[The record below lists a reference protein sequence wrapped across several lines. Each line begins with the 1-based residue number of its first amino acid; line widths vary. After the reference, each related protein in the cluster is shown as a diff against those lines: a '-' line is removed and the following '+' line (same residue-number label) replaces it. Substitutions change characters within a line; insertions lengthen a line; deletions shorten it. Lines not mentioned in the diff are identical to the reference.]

1 MHGVLLKTPY
11 PYYEDEYRLYCS
23 GLDFILLVRG
33 FNGFVTYKVRTLV
46 HREDYSMARN
56 LLLEM
61 HHVSKTFPGVKAL
74 QDIQLEVEHGEIH
87 ALIGENGA
95 GKSTLIKILS
105 GVYQPDEGAEIIVN
119 GEIQKNITPL
129 ETLKRGIAVIYQDFS
144 LFPNLTVAENI
155 AMVSRVGRKTKI
167 INWKETNRIAKSAL
181 VKLGI
186 ELPLSK
192 TLSELS
198 VAKQQ
203 LVAIARALVNDAKLI
218 VMDEPTSALS
228 RGEVESLFS
237 IIRNLKGQGI
247 SILFISHKLDELFA
261 ISDRFTILRDGKYIG
276 TFGEEELDDDR
287 LISLM
292 VGRKIEYK
300 IFDKRTI
307 DDPIFEVRN
316 LNKAG
321 NFKDISFILNR
332 GEILG
337 ITGLVGAGRSE
348 LAQAIFGLSPAESGE
363 IFLEGKPL
371 HIDSPEHSVANGIS
385 YIPENRLTEG
395 LILKKSMADN
405 IRITVLDKISN
416 KHGLIDRDAQH
427 NLVTKWIHDLNI
439 RPNIPGMIA
448 SKLSGGNQQRIVLSK
463 WLATEPKVLIVD
475 EPTNGIDIGAKA
487 DIHQL
492 LRDLSEQGMSI
503 IVISSELS
511 EILAIADRVLV
522 MRRGRIAATLD
533 GKNLTQEEI
542 MKEAL

>member
-1 MHGVLLKTPY
+1 MLLK
-11 PYYEDEYRLYCS
+11 
-23 GLDFILLVRG
+23 
-33 FNGFVTYKVRTLV
+33 
-46 HREDYSMARN
+46 
-56 LLLEM
+56 M

-74 QDIQLEVEHGEIH
+74 QDIQLEVAHGEIH

-105 GVYQPDEGAEIIVN
+105 GVYQPDEGAEIMID
-119 GEIQKNITPL
+119 GELQKNITPL
-129 ETLKRGIAVIYQDFS
+129 ESLRHGIAVIYQDFS
-144 LFPNLTVAENI
+144 LFPNLSVAENI
-155 AMVSRVGRKTKI
+155 AMVSRVGQSSKLV
-167 INWKETNRIAKSAL
+167 NWKETNRIAKSAL
-181 VKLGI
+181 SKLGLT
-186 ELPLSK
+186 LPLSK

-237 IIRNLKGQGI
+237 IIRNLKDQGI

-300 IFDKRTI
+300 IFDKRTLS
-307 DDPIFEVRN
+307 DPIFEVRN

-321 NFKDISFILNR
+321 NFKDITFTLNR

-348 LAQAIFGLSPAESGE
+348 LAQAIFGLSPADTGE
-363 IFLEGKPL
+363 ISLEGKPL

-395 LILKKSMADN
+395 LVLKKSMADN
-405 IRITVLDKISN
+405 ICLTVLDKISS
-416 KHGLIDRDAQH
+416 KRGLIEKNAQQK
-427 NLVTKWIHDLNI
+427 LVTKWIHDLNI
-439 RPNIPGMIA
+439 KPNIPDMIA
-448 SKLSGGNQQRIVLSK
+448 SKLSGGNQQRIVISK
-463 WLATEPKVLIVD
+463 WLATDPKVLIVD

-503 IVISSELS
+503 IVISSELP

-533 GKNLTQEEI
+533 GRNLTQEEI

>member
-1 MHGVLLKTPY
+1 
-11 PYYEDEYRLYCS
+11 
-23 GLDFILLVRG
+23 
-33 FNGFVTYKVRTLV
+33 
-46 HREDYSMARN
+46 MAQN
-56 LLLEM
+56 MLLEM

-74 QDIQLEVEHGEIH
+74 QDIQLEIQHGEIH

-105 GVYQPDEGAEIIVN
+105 GVYQPDEGAEIFID
-119 GEIQKNITPL
+119 GELQKDITPL
-129 ETLKRGIAVIYQDFS
+129 GSLKHGIAVIYQDFS

-155 AMVSRVGRKTKI
+155 AMVSRIGRKTKI
-167 INWKETNRIAKSAL
+167 INWKETHNIAKNAL
-181 VKLGI
+181 AKLEL
-186 ELPLSK
+186 ELPLGT

-203 LVAIARALVNDAKLI
+203 LVAIARAFVNDVKLI

-237 IIRNLKGQGI
+237 IIRNLKERGI

-292 VGRKIEYK
+292 VGRRIEYK
-300 IFDKRTI
+300 IFDKRTLN
-307 DDPIFEVRN
+307 DPLFEVHN

-321 NFKDISFILNR
+321 NFKDISFTLNR

-348 LAQAIFGLSPAESGE
+348 LAQAIFGLSPSDTGE
-363 IFLEGKPL
+363 ILLDGEPL
-371 HIDSPEHSVANGIS
+371 HIESPEQSVAHGIS

-395 LILKKSMADN
+395 LVLKKSMTDN
-405 IRITVLDKISN
+405 ICLTVLNKISN
-416 KHGLIDRDAQH
+416 NRGLIGKEAQH
-427 NLVTKWIHDLNI
+427 ELVDTWIHDLNI
-439 RPNIPGMIA
+439 KPNLPNMIA

-463 WLATEPKVLIVD
+463 WLATEPKILIVD

-503 IVISSELS
+503 IVISSELP

>member
-1 MHGVLLKTPY
+1 
-11 PYYEDEYRLYCS
+11 
-23 GLDFILLVRG
+23 
-33 FNGFVTYKVRTLV
+33 
-46 HREDYSMARN
+46 MARN
-56 LLLEM
+56 MFLKM

-74 QDIQLEVEHGEIH
+74 KDIDLEVDYGEIH

-105 GVYQPDEGAEIIVN
+105 GVYQPDEGAEIIID
-119 GEIQKNITPL
+119 GELQKTITPL
-129 ETLKRGIAVIYQDFS
+129 DSLKRGIAVIYQDFS
-144 LFPNLTVAENI
+144 LFPNLSVAENI
-155 AMVSRVGRKTKI
+155 AMVSRVEKRKRLVS
-167 INWKETNRIAKSAL
+167 WRETNQIARTAL
-181 VKLGI
+181 AKLGLEI
-186 ELPLSK
+186 PLSK

-228 RGEVESLFS
+228 RGEVEALFS
-237 IIRNLKGQGI
+237 IIRNLKEQGI

-261 ISDRFTILRDGKYIG
+261 ISDRFSILRDGKYLG
-276 TFGEEELDDDR
+276 TFGEDELDDDR

-300 IFDKRTI
+300 IYEKRTLH
-307 DDPIFEVRN
+307 DPIFEVRN
-316 LNKAG
+316 LSKAG
-321 NFKDISFILNR
+321 NFKDISFTLNR

-348 LAQAIFGLSPAESGE
+348 LAQAIFGLNPSDSGE
-363 IFLEGKPL
+363 LVLDGKPL
-371 HIDSPEHSVANGIS
+371 KINTPEQAVQHGIS

-395 LILKKSMADN
+395 LILKKTMSDN
-405 IRITVLDKISN
+405 ISLTVLNHISN
-416 KHGLIDRDAQH
+416 KHGLIDKVARDK
-427 NLVTKWIHDLNI
+427 LVNTWIEEMNI
-439 RPNIPGMIA
+439 RPNIPNMVA
-448 SKLSGGNQQRIVLSK
+448 SKLSGGNQQRVVLSK
-463 WLATEPKVLIVD
+463 WLATDPKVLIVD

-492 LRDLSEQGMSI
+492 LRNLSERGVSI
-503 IVISSELS
+503 IVISSELP
-511 EILAIADRVLV
+511 EILAIGDRVLV
-522 MRRGRIAATLD
+522 MRRGKIVATLD

>member
-1 MHGVLLKTPY
+1 MAQNMLLK
-11 PYYEDEYRLYCS
+11 
-23 GLDFILLVRG
+23 
-33 FNGFVTYKVRTLV
+33 
-46 HREDYSMARN
+46 
-56 LLLEM
+56 M

-74 QDIQLEVEHGEIH
+74 QDIQLEVAHGEIH

-105 GVYQPDEGAEIIVN
+105 GVYQPDEGAEIIID
-119 GEIQKNITPL
+119 GEVQKNITPL
-129 ETLKRGIAVIYQDFS
+129 ESLRHGIAVIYQDFS
-144 LFPNLTVAENI
+144 LFPNLSVAENI
-155 AMVSRVGRKTKI
+155 AMVSRVGQSTKI

-181 VKLGI
+181 AKLGL

-237 IIRNLKGQGI
+237 IIRNLKDQGI

-300 IFDKRTI
+300 IFEKRILT
-307 DDPIFEVRN
+307 DPIFEVRN

-321 NFKDISFILNR
+321 NFKDISFTLNR

-348 LAQAIFGLSPAESGE
+348 LAQAIFGLSPADTGE
-363 IFLEGKPL
+363 ISLEGTPL

-395 LILKKSMADN
+395 LVLKKSMADN
-405 IRITVLDKISN
+405 ISLTVLDKISN
-416 KHGLIDRDAQH
+416 KRGLIEKDAQQ
-427 NLVTKWIHDLNI
+427 NLVAKWIHDLNI

-503 IVISSELS
+503 IVISSELP

-533 GKNLTQEEI
+533 GRNLTQEEI

>member
-1 MHGVLLKTPY
+1 MAQNMLLK
-11 PYYEDEYRLYCS
+11 
-23 GLDFILLVRG
+23 
-33 FNGFVTYKVRTLV
+33 
-46 HREDYSMARN
+46 
-56 LLLEM
+56 M

-74 QDIQLEVEHGEIH
+74 QDIQLEVAHGEIH

-105 GVYQPDEGAEIIVN
+105 GVYQPDEGAEIIID
-119 GEIQKNITPL
+119 GEVQKNITPL
-129 ETLKRGIAVIYQDFS
+129 ESLRHGIAVIYQDFS
-144 LFPNLTVAENI
+144 LFPNLSVAENI
-155 AMVSRVGRKTKI
+155 AMVSRVGQSTKI

-181 VKLGI
+181 AKLGL

-237 IIRNLKGQGI
+237 IIRNLKDQGI

-300 IFDKRTI
+300 IFEKRI
-307 DDPIFEVRN
+307 LADPIFEVRN

-321 NFKDISFILNR
+321 NFKDISFTLNR

-348 LAQAIFGLSPAESGE
+348 LAQAIFGLSPADSGE
-363 IFLEGKPL
+363 ISLEGTPL

-395 LILKKSMADN
+395 LVLKKSMADN
-405 IRITVLDKISN
+405 ISLTVLDKISN
-416 KHGLIDRDAQH
+416 KRGLIEKDAQQ
-427 NLVTKWIHDLNI
+427 NLVAKWIHELNI

-503 IVISSELS
+503 IVISSELP

-533 GKNLTQEEI
+533 GRNLTQEEI

>member
-1 MHGVLLKTPY
+1 MAQNMLLK
-11 PYYEDEYRLYCS
+11 
-23 GLDFILLVRG
+23 
-33 FNGFVTYKVRTLV
+33 
-46 HREDYSMARN
+46 
-56 LLLEM
+56 M

-74 QDIQLEVEHGEIH
+74 QDIQLEVAHGEIH

-105 GVYQPDEGAEIIVN
+105 GVYQPDEGAEIIID
-119 GEIQKNITPL
+119 GEVQKNITPL
-129 ETLKRGIAVIYQDFS
+129 ESLRHGIAVIYQDFS
-144 LFPNLTVAENI
+144 LFPNLSVAENI
-155 AMVSRVGRKTKI
+155 AMVSRVGQSTKI
-167 INWKETNRIAKSAL
+167 VNWKETNRIAKSAL
-181 VKLGI
+181 AKLGL

-237 IIRNLKGQGI
+237 IIRNLKDQGI

-300 IFDKRTI
+300 IFEKRI
-307 DDPIFEVRN
+307 LADPIFEVRN

-321 NFKDISFILNR
+321 NFKDISFTLNR

-348 LAQAIFGLSPAESGE
+348 LAQAIFGLSPADTGE
-363 IFLEGKPL
+363 ISLEGTPL

-395 LILKKSMADN
+395 LVLKKSMADN
-405 IRITVLDKISN
+405 ISLTVLDKISN
-416 KHGLIDRDAQH
+416 KRGLIEKDAQQ
-427 NLVTKWIHDLNI
+427 NLVAKWIHELNI

-503 IVISSELS
+503 IVISSELP

-533 GKNLTQEEI
+533 GRNLTQEEI

>member
-1 MHGVLLKTPY
+1 MAQNMLLK
-11 PYYEDEYRLYCS
+11 
-23 GLDFILLVRG
+23 
-33 FNGFVTYKVRTLV
+33 
-46 HREDYSMARN
+46 
-56 LLLEM
+56 M

-74 QDIQLEVEHGEIH
+74 QDIQLEVAHGEIH

-105 GVYQPDEGAEIIVN
+105 GVYQPDEGAEIIID
-119 GEIQKNITPL
+119 GEVQKNITPL
-129 ETLKRGIAVIYQDFS
+129 ESLRHGIAVIYQDFS
-144 LFPNLTVAENI
+144 LFPNLSVAENI
-155 AMVSRVGRKTKI
+155 AMVSRVGQSTKI
-167 INWKETNRIAKSAL
+167 VNWKETNRIAKSAL
-181 VKLGI
+181 AKLGL

-237 IIRNLKGQGI
+237 IIRNLKDQGI

-300 IFDKRTI
+300 IFEKRI
-307 DDPIFEVRN
+307 LADPIFKVRN

-321 NFKDISFILNR
+321 NFKDISFTLNR

-348 LAQAIFGLSPAESGE
+348 LAQAIFGLSPADTGE
-363 IFLEGKPL
+363 ISLEGTPL

-395 LILKKSMADN
+395 LVLKKSMADN
-405 IRITVLDKISN
+405 ISLTVLDKISN
-416 KHGLIDRDAQH
+416 KRGLIEKDAQQ
-427 NLVTKWIHDLNI
+427 NLVAKWIHELNI

-503 IVISSELS
+503 IVISSELP

-533 GKNLTQEEI
+533 GRNLTQEEI